1 MKNTEEVNA
10 LSKPHTTLK
19 TNLQCSLI
27 IALCFLWT
35 ATGYLSWM
43 YHLLDFAESSSVDW
57 LTEVIGY
64 LFQAFGIFLFSLVI
78 KRKKSLLSKSIF
90 ITCIGADFIFIILAT
105 LSNHLLFILIWGY
118 LMNFVHGIIAG
129 FYLTLL
135 ATQVE
140 LKYRSIVFG
149 GAYAASSMASWLIS
163 LLNQ

>member
-1 MKNTEEVNA
+1 MKKTEELNA
-10 LSKPHTTLK
+10 LPKPHTTLK

-64 LFQAFGIFLFSLVI
+64 LFQAFGIFIFSIVI
-78 KRKKSLLSKSIF
+78 KHNSHLLLKKSSF
-90 ITCIGADFIFIILAT
+90 IACIVADFAFIILSALT
-105 LSNHLLFILIWGY
+105 NRLLHILIFGY
-118 LMNFVHGIIAG
+118 LMNLFHGIIAG

-140 LKYRSIVFG
+140 HKYRSIVFG
-149 GAYAASSMASWLIS
+149 RGG
-163 LLNQ
+163 